1 MAAGSE
7 PACANVGNE
16 QVRHETEQRRQESNT
31 NPVTGQPYSTGL
43 PDCRAYEMVS
53 PLYKQGANATLTTA
67 GIPVAPNGETAGFQ
81 SEGAFSNPE
90 NSLGGLQDINYY
102 TSQRG
107 ASGWITVSA
116 FAPAKLVA
124 KPSFPGLSSDF
135 SPDLRSA
142 QVGCGPEY
150 LAKPE
155 GTLMSVV
162 CAART
167 PSGWVATKPYRST
180 QPGLANEE
188 QHVVEN
194 VAGYLGGSSDLSRV
208 FFQPERSVLPGDSLE
223 KGAAGIYE
231 ISGMGTP
238 SPQLRLVNVEGPNG
252 SEKELQLPEGSLGG
266 AGPLLGDRHGTSQNP
281 AGTDYQAISE
291 SGETVFF
298 TATPEGGAQTLY
310 ARIPCTSGPSCA
322 YVEKEG
328 QKVEGRE
335 TLALSVPSPNEAECH
350 KVCKESTAAN
360 AVFQGASAD
369 GKKVFFTTTQQLLD
383 KDENTETVLYEYEF
397 SPSGNKLKLISGGQ
411 PGQNVEGVVRT
422 SSDGGHVY
430 FVARGP
436 VLTSEKRESEEPC
449 VPVGE
454 CVGAEAREA
463 SSKEPNLYGYDTT
476 TGSTKFVAANTT
488 TKSFNELHGEKT
500 VSKDIARR
508 AQVSRDGGYL
518 VFSTAGKLAGD
529 TNCPMALAVYRYA
542 FQTGALEWVSHAAPG
557 YSPSKESCPAGEGK
571 DAFIA
576 PLPGTKDGAEADIND
591 WARAISDNG
600 EFIIFTTAEKLQATD
615 ENGALDVYEWHNGT
629 VSMISD
635 GYSPEGVT
643 PSTASQVEPVAA
655 MSASGSDIFFF
666 THARLVGQDTDVLDD
681 VYDARI
687 AGGYPKPAAEPTCSG
702 EACQGPATPPPSFG
716 AAVSSVFAATGNPI
730 SPLIS
735 VAPSMESKPKPPTR
749 AQLLAKAL
757 KACKKKPKKQ
767 RGACESQAK
776 RKYGAK
782 AKPKKRGRSGK

>member
-1 MAAGSE
+1 
-7 PACANVGNE
+7 VGNE

-31 NPVTGQPYSTGL
+31 NPVTGQPYSAGL

-107 ASGWITVSA
+107 ASGWITASA

-124 KPSFPGLSSDF
+124 KPSFPGLSTDF

-231 ISGMGTP
+231 ISGMGTL

-252 SEKELQLPEGSLGG
+252 SEKELQLPEGAFGG

-298 TATPEGGAQTLY
+298 TAAREGGAQQTLY

-383 KDENTETVLYEYEF
+383 KAENKATDLYEYEF
-397 SPSGNKLKLISGGQ
+397 SPSGNKLNLISGGQ
-411 PGQNVEGVVRT
+411 PEQNVEGVVRT

-430 FVARGP
+430 FVAKGP

-463 SSKEPNLYGYDTT
+463 SSKEPNLYGYDTV
-476 TGSTKFVAANTT
+476 TGTTKFVAANTSV
-488 TKSFNELHGEKT
+488 TKSFTELHGGT
-500 VSKDIARR
+500 AVSNDSARR
-508 AQVSRDGGYL
+508 AQVSPDGSYL
-518 VFSTAGKLAGD
+518 VFATAGKLAGD
-529 TNCPMALAVYRYA
+529 TNCETALAVYRYA

-557 YSPSKESCPAGEGK
+557 YTVTESCPPGELK
-571 DAFIA
+571 HSFIA

-600 EFIIFTTAEKLQATD
+600 EYIVFTTGQKLQPSD
-615 ENGALDVYEWHNGT
+615 ENNALDVYEWHNGT
-629 VSMISD
+629 VSLISD
-635 GYSPEGVT
+635 GYSPEGVI
-643 PSTASQVEPVAA
+643 PGIQGGFLGEPVAA
-655 MSASGSDIFFF
+655 ISGSGSDIFFF

-716 AAVSSVFAATGNPI
+716 AAVSSVFTATGNPT

-735 VAPSMESKPKPPTR
+735 VAPSMESKPKPKPPTR

-776 RKYGAK
+776 RKYGTK
-782 AKPKKRGRSGK
+782 ATAKKRGRSGK